1 MAYIPHYLS
10 NTAFLYDAICNI
22 DIHMRNRNDYLA
34 LSVGPDL
41 MISFCSDI
49 LKTGIHQAPPHFSG
63 GILFHISNL
72 LFIKNHLCMSFLEKR
87 AKKIS
92 PLSWVLT
99 AFGYSCSVANM

>member
-41 MISFCSDI
+41 MISFRSDI
-49 LKTGIHQAPPHFSG
+49 LKTGIHQEPPYFSG
-63 GILFHISNL
+63 GILFHVMLL
-72 LFIKNHLCMSFLEKR
+72 LFSSKITYVSHSSKKR
-87 AKKIS
+87 AKK
-92 PLSWVLT
+92 
-99 AFGYSCSVANM
+99 